1 MPPLKTLLVPAEPH
15 DVMPSVLE
23 TALLVQSR
31 FGSDIESFALRPAIP
46 DYVPID
52 MVSGLAWHVDEKADE
67 EGRRASHALFEAFM
81 RERGFPLL
89 EPGVDRPG
97 WSWHPNAPAGDAF
110 LASHGRAFDLVVLG
124 RPLSGKAQPSMASV
138 EAVLFE
144 TGRPLL
150 IAPPT
155 PPTSLGNTIVI
166 AWNGS
171 TETART
177 VAFAMPFMRL
187 ATRVVVLAIE
197 GWAVP
202 GPSAERLVQ
211 SLRRNEVAAEI
222 YNAPSGRWN
231 SGETILAVTGELG
244 GDLLIKGAYTQSRL
258 RQMIFG
264 GATAHVLAAA
274 NVPVLMAN

>member
-1 MPPLKTLLVPAEPH
+1 MLNLLVPTEPH
-15 DVMPSVLE
+15 EVMPSVLE
-23 TALLVQSR
+23 TALLVQRR
-31 FGSDIESFALRPAIP
+31 FDSYIESFSLRPAVP

-67 EGRRASHALFEAFM
+67 DARRQSHALFTRFAEANGLKPTGPGKV
-81 RERGFPLL
+81 EAGF
-89 EPGVDRPG
+89 G
-97 WSWHPNAPAGDAF
+97 WHPKAPAGDAF
-110 LASHGRAFDLVVLG
+110 LATHARLFDLTVVG
-124 RPLSGKAQPSMASV
+124 RPISGKAVPSMATL

-144 TGRPLL
+144 SGRPIL

-155 PPTSLGNTIVI
+155 PPTALGNTIVI

-177 VAFAMPFMRL
+177 LAFAGPFLRR
-187 ATRVVVLAIE
+187 ASRIVVLTIE
-197 GWAVP
+197 GWSAS
-202 GPSAERLVQ
+202 GPSGEQLAL
-211 SLRRNEVAAEI
+211 SLRRNEVAAE
-222 YNAPSGRWN
+222 AVHVPASRR
-231 SGETILAVTGELG
+231 STGEAILAETASLG

-274 NVPVLMAN
+274 TVPVFMAN

>member
-1 MPPLKTLLVPAEPH
+1 LKTLLVPAEPH
-15 DVMPSVLE
+15 DVMTSVLE
-23 TALLVQSR
+23 TALLVQAR
-31 FGSDIESFALRPAIP
+31 FGSYIDSFALRPAIP

-67 EGRRASHALFEAFM
+67 EGRRASHALFQAFM
-81 RERGFPLL
+81 TQRGFPLI
-89 EPGVDRPG
+89 EPGSVGPG
-97 WSWHPNAPAGDAF
+97 WSWHPKAPAGDAF
-110 LASHGRAFDLVVLG
+110 LASHGRAYDLVVLG

-155 PPTSLGNTIVI
+155 PPPSLGNTVVV

-177 VAFAMPFMRL
+177 VAFAMPFMRI
-187 ATRVVVLAIE
+187 AQRVVVLAIE
-197 GWAVP
+197 GWSVP
-202 GPSAERLVQ
+202 GPSAERLVS
-211 SLRRNEVAAEI
+211 SLQRNDIPAELHTATMTRR
-222 YNAPSGRWN
+222 N